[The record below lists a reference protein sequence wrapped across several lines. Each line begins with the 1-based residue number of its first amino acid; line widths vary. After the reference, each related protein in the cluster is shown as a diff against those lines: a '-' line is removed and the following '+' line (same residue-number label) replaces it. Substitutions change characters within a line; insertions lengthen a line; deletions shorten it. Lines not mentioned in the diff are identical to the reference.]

1 MQGHTLV
8 ILSCHAWVTSLA
20 VSRLCG
26 CLTQKACGGSKKST
40 LPVPTAGT
48 PVAVTKGGRARLFA
62 QGHPLVFNGALDR
75 IVGRPAPR
83 TGDCVVL
90 ADGAERVIG
99 WGMFNSV
106 SMYRL
111 RCAG

>member
-1 MQGHTLV
+1 MKV
-8 ILSCHAWVTSLA
+8 CRINA
-20 VSRLCG
+20 
-26 CLTQKACGGSKKST
+26 KFM
-40 LPVPTAGT
+40 LPVPNAGT

-62 QGHPLVFNGALDR
+62 QGHPLVYNGALDR

-99 WGMFNSV
+99 WGVFNSV

-111 RCAG
+111 RCAA